1 MFDFLPPPVSFVLPD
16 GVTRWWKLAK
26 AMASRLELVV
36 ESPYLGGVS
45 CGVTRKAMESP
56 GRQFDKSAV
65 IRLQESEP
73 STNTSTNTSTGST
86 GTTPENGC
94 EEAESALVIGAQ
106 ENCLRGTGT
115 T

>member
-45 CGVTRKAMESP
+45 CGVTRKAMELVVESP
-56 GRQFDKSAV
+56 GRQWSHP
-65 IRLQESEP
+65 EGN
-73 STNTSTNTSTGST
+73 STN
-86 GTTPENGC
+86 
-94 EEAESALVIGAQ
+94 Q
-106 ENCLRGTGT
+106 Q
-115 T
+115 